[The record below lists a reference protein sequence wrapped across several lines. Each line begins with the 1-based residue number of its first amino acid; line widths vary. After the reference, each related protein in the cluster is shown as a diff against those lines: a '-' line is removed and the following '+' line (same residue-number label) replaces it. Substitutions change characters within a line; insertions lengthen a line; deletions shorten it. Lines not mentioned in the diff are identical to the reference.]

1 MAAIKDMTNESESES
16 ENENVSVKNVTP
28 TPVYVTPTPVSVT
41 PTPVYVTPAPVSV
54 TPTPVSVTPTPVSVT
69 PTPVSVTPTPVYVT
83 PTPVSVTPTPVY
95 VTPAPVSV
103 TPTPVSVTPTIVSE
117 TPTPVSVTPI
127 PVQIAQEASATFT
140 SSQQISLPTPR
151 VSSSYHPHLSPQPS
165 TSKEYRLQDH
175 SSPVTIEQFTPPVRL
190 STPPQPQSAPLQ
202 QLHELSTPQLSPLAS
217 SAAVFSQISS
227 QNSSPSSSSSQST
240 QYSPPHAPRRGV
252 QRRGTRGSRG
262 RPRGLRRG
270 AQGRVRRQQAPARAR
285 VLATGDTQ
293 WSAGPFTPKHTPFT
307 GTPGIQVPVPTT
319 PLQFFQLFFT
329 RELLQYI
336 VVETNN
342 YAIFIGTPAEKWTMC
357 NEQEMAK
364 FLGLFFLMGINKLPT
379 IRHYWKKDSI
389 HNYPVFREN
398 MTGRRFRDILKH
410 FHPFNSCAVPADTT
424 DRLITVRT
432 VMTYLIN
439 QFQHTYLPKEHISID
454 EGGMGWKGQLAF
466 RMYNPMKP
474 QKYAVK
480 LYMLAES
487 ASGYIWNFKVYSGI
501 SQPTTGTVLD
511 LVEQLE
517 GYGYRLYMDNY
528 YNSVSLCQ
536 TLFDQKVFLCG
547 TLRLAQGAPK
557 DLQQLSKKKQN
568 MKYDEIQERHNNNVI
583 VLLWKVKRIVNM
595 VSTFH
600 DARTL
605 QKEVNTKEKGKNCR
619 FHRVMKTI
627 HKPLMVEDYNQH
639 MGGVDHYDQMV
650 QYYPLLRRTYKW
662 TRKFMFYLIQMA
674 IFNSYALYKI
684 FALTPRKMALL
695 EYMEHIIL
703 SPKMSG
709 PHQECPSTMLLM
721 FQIHVLLINQ
731 GVVLQHLLPLLQHLP
746 PLLQHQARLL
756 QHLSPLLQHLPPL
769 LQHLPQLLQHLP
781 PLLQHQARLLQHLS
795 PLLQHLPP
803 LLQHLARL
811 LQHLAPLPF
820 LQLHVEDMKVEMP
833 HGTNALELL

>member
-1 MAAIKDMTNESESES
+1 M
-16 ENENVSVKNVTP
+16 
-28 TPVYVTPTPVSVT
+28 
-41 PTPVYVTPAPVSV
+41 
-54 TPTPVSVTPTPVSVT
+54 
-69 PTPVSVTPTPVYVT
+69 
-83 PTPVSVTPTPVY
+83 
-95 VTPAPVSV
+95 
-103 TPTPVSVTPTIVSE
+103 

-151 VSSSYHPHLSPQPS
+151 VLSSYHPHLSPQPS
-165 TSKEYRLQDH
+165 TSKVTLTSFYQTVQSPPTSTFARSLLSFVISPHPTFATLQPISLSTPLRPVQDPHISSSPSSGTPNSPFAFVPYEYRLQDH
-175 SSPVTIEQFTPPVRL
+175 SPPVTIEQFTSPVRL

-202 QLHELSTPQLSPLAS
+202 QLHEISTPQLLPLAS
-217 SAAVFSQISS
+217 SAADFSQISS

-270 AQGRVRRQQAPARAR
+270 AQGRVRCQQAPAPTR

-329 RELLQYI
+329 RELLPYI

-357 NEQEMAK
+357 NANEQEMAK
-364 FLGLFFLMGINKLPT
+364 FLGLFFLMDINKLPT

-410 FHPFNSCAVPADTT
+410 FHSFNSRAVPADTT

-466 RMYNPMKP
+466 RVYNPMKP

-501 SQPTTGTVLD
+501 SQPISGTVLD
-511 LVEQLE
+511 LLE
-517 GYGYRLYMDNY
+517 
-528 YNSVSLCQ
+528 
-536 TLFDQKVFLCG
+536 
-547 TLRLAQGAPK
+547 
-557 DLQQLSKKKQN
+557 
-568 MKYDEIQERHNNNVI
+568 
-583 VLLWKVKRIVNM
+583 
-595 VSTFH
+595 
-600 DARTL
+600 
-605 QKEVNTKEKGKNCR
+605 
-619 FHRVMKTI
+619 
-627 HKPLMVEDYNQH
+627 
-639 MGGVDHYDQMV
+639 
-650 QYYPLLRRTYKW
+650 
-662 TRKFMFYLIQMA
+662 
-674 IFNSYALYKI
+674 
-684 FALTPRKMALL
+684 
-695 EYMEHIIL
+695 
-703 SPKMSG
+703 
-709 PHQECPSTMLLM
+709 
-721 FQIHVLLINQ
+721 
-731 GVVLQHLLPLLQHLP
+731 
-746 PLLQHQARLL
+746 
-756 QHLSPLLQHLPPL
+756 
-769 LQHLPQLLQHLP
+769 
-781 PLLQHQARLLQHLS
+781 
-795 PLLQHLPP
+795 
-803 LLQHLARL
+803 
-811 LQHLAPLPF
+811 
-820 LQLHVEDMKVEMP
+820 
-833 HGTNALELL
+833 